1 MRNKVFAKVSRS
13 LLKPL
18 IYMAVFWIFMDILPN
33 TVFTAGPIS
42 KILAAAGFYVAYH
55 CGLFILKFF
64 KLRNNIIAR
73 FIMSSATTAGYLYL
87 VDKYF
92 SDILNLNPTY
102 IGDTDLIIWQIP
114 KLIELTDIY
123 SIYIFCALILVFCCI
138 IIEVSSKRS

>member
-114 KLIELTDIY
+114 KLIELTDI
-123 SIYIFCALILVFCCI
+123 
-138 IIEVSSKRS
+138 